1 MRFEVNSKIQG
12 HSIFVRDP
20 EDGGEGGLTVYCH
33 HCAIS
38 EGYEK
43 MNGGGRGTV
52 GLCLGTV
59 SPVEEFD
66 PEVQEVKEVVGRGRL

>member
-1 MRFEVNSKIQG
+1 M
-12 HSIFVRDP
+12 
-20 EDGGEGGLTVYCH
+20 
-33 HCAIS
+33 
-38 EGYEK
+38 EK
-43 MNGGGRGTV
+43 GKETNIGGGRGTV